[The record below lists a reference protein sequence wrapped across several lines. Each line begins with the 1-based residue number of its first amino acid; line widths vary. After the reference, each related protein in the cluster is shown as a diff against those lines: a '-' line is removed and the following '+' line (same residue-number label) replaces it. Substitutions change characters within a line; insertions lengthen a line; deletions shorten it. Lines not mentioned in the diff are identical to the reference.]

1 MPGES
6 SQNKKVADWWNQNP
20 FTYNGR
26 LGVGRVP
33 EDQLDLAF
41 FEKVERKIRKQ
52 GNYQRVNQPLLSYF
66 INYDRLKGK
75 KVLGIGTGTGPL
87 TVELARQGARV
98 TGIDVADYAVNAT
111 NKNLKMRNL
120 PAICLKMDAQDLT
133 F

>member
-6 SQNKKVADWWNQNP
+6 SLNKKVEDWWNQNP

-52 GNYQRVNQPLLSYF
+52 GNYQGVNQPLLSYF
-66 INYDRLKGK
+66 IDYDRLKGK
-75 KVLGIGTGTGPL
+75 KFWISEQERVLSPSNL
-87 TVELARQGARV
+87 QGREQ
-98 TGIDVADYAVNAT
+98 G
-111 NKNLKMRNL
+111 
-120 PAICLKMDAQDLT
+120 
-133 F
+133 